1 MFPVADGHCD
11 FLYGAVQSGYD
22 LINPKREQTIRLD
35 DMMHGGVALQFFAC
49 WTDTTLKTQPLH
61 QCIAMIDAYYR
72 TLAAHPE
79 LVPLTRDYTPESGK
93 IATVLSVEG
102 AEAVDG
108 SMAVL
113 RVLYRLGVRAMT
125 LTWNENNELAG
136 AALDRGNKGLTAI
149 GRDIIDEMCN
159 IGMAID
165 VSHLSDKGIEQV
177 LSRATRPVF
186 ASHSNAKSIHDNPRS
201 LYESRDGAL
210 WVSTNTGGLNRR
222 DPRTGGFTQF
232 HHDSADPRSLSD
244 ELIRAIAAQG
254 GTVGVNFYYLHLSK
268 KSDAC
273 IDDIVRHIFRV
284 VEIGGINCCAIGSDL
299 DGMQHYPTDFKTSRD
314 FPVLFEA
321 LSKRGFSDA
330 DIYRIAYQ
338 NLHDYIVQFV

>member
-22 LINPKREQTIRLD
+22 LIHPKREQTIRLD
-35 DMMHGGVALQFFAC
+35 DMMRGGVALQFFAC

-61 QCIAMIDAYYR
+61 QCIAMIDAYNR

-177 LSRATRPVF
+177 LARATRPIF
-186 ASHSNAKSIHDNPRS
+186 ASHSNAKSIHNNPRS
-201 LYESRDGAL
+201 LND
-210 WVSTNTGGLNRR
+210 
-222 DPRTGGFTQF
+222 D
-232 HHDSADPRSLSD
+232 
-244 ELIRAIAAQG
+244 LIRKIAAQN
-254 GTVGVNFYYLHLSK
+254 GTVGVNFYYLHLSER
-268 KSDAC
+268 SDAC
-273 IDDIVRHIFRV
+273 IDDIVRHISRV
-284 VEIGGINCCAIGSDL
+284 VEVGGINCCALGSDL

-330 DIYRIAYQ
+330 DIYKIAYQ

>member
-149 GRDIIDEMCN
+149 GRDIIDEMCT

-201 LYESRDGAL
+201 L
-210 WVSTNTGGLNRR
+210 
-222 DPRTGGFTQF
+222 
-232 HHDSADPRSLSD
+232 SD

-268 KSDAC
+268 KSDAG
-273 IDDIVRHIFRV
+273 IDDIVRHICRV